1 MHSIQ
6 DILHNGFNINLNSVA
21 LSDASNN
28 LITYG
33 ELHHKISII
42 QDVLNSIEIGE
53 GVRVGI
59 ISRKTINATI
69 SIFGIL
75 KSGAA
80 YVPIDA
86 ESPVERMS
94 IIIDNAQPKAIII
107 EEALIDIL
115 KPYLKTYS
123 IQIDLPLNGLVLVIN
138 ESSDKNLLE
147 QPNDLAIILYTSG
160 STGTPKGVMIT
171 HKNVLSFIKWSNELL
186 SVSHEDVFL
195 SIAPYHFDLST
206 FDLYVSMMKG
216 AHLVLIDAA
225 TSRNPRMI
233 SSLIAQRKISTLY
246 ATPSF
251 LKLMLR
257 FGKIERFDHTS
268 IKHVLFAGEVFN
280 IESLIEIKEKWSTG
294 NFYNLYGPTETNVV
308 TYYKIPNVIYG
319 RQSAFPIGLPCPYV
333 KSKLYDE
340 TNTTSSIK
348 KGELLIRGSSVS
360 PGYWNNSAKNADAF
374 IKDDENETWYK
385 TGDWVMLDESGN
397 YVFIGRKD
405 RMVKKNGYRIELAE
419 IESAL
424 QKHANIS
431 EAAIIAQEHEGK
443 IEISAFYQ
451 PVEIHNKELQVL
463 ELNEHCLKFLPK
475 YMLPDRFVS
484 LSLIPKTST
493 HKVDYQSLLKL

>member
-1 MHSIQ
+1 MNRIQ
-6 DILHNGFNINLNSVA
+6 DILHNGFNINPNNTA

-28 LITYG
+28 LITYD
-33 ELHHKISII
+33 ELHHKTSIVK
-42 QDVLNSIEIGE
+42 DVLNSNGIGD

-59 ISRKTINATI
+59 ISQKTINATI
-69 SIFGIL
+69 SIFSIL

-94 IIIDNAQPKAIII
+94 FIIDNAQPKAIII
-107 EEALIDIL
+107 EEALVDVL
-115 KPYLKTYS
+115 KPYLKTYA
-123 IQIDLPLNGLVLVIN
+123 IQIDLPLGGLVLVIN
-138 ESSDKNLLE
+138 GSSDENLIE

-171 HKNVLSFIKWSNELL
+171 HKNIISFVNWSNELL
-186 SVSHEDVFL
+186 DVSHEDVFS

-206 FDLYVSMMKG
+206 FDLYVSMMNG
-216 AHLVLIDAA
+216 AHLILIDAA

-233 SSLIAQRKISTLY
+233 SSLIAQRKISVLY

-280 IESLIEIKEKWSTG
+280 IESFKEIKEKWSTG
-294 NFYNLYGPTETNVV
+294 DFYNLYGPTETNVV
-308 TYYKIPNVIYG
+308 TYYKIPNVIDG
-319 RQSAFPIGLPCPYV
+319 RQSTFPIGLPCPYA
-333 KSKLYDE
+333 KSKLYDDK
-340 TNTTSSIK
+340 NTASLIK
-348 KGELLIRGSSVS
+348 EGELFIKGSSVS
-360 PGYWNNSAKNADAF
+360 PGYWNNSAKNADVF
-374 IKDDENETWYK
+374 IKDDEGEIWYK
-385 TGDWVMLDESGN
+385 TGDWVRLDESGN

-419 IESAL
+419 IESSL
-424 QKHANIS
+424 QKHANIF
-431 EAAIIAQEHEGK
+431 EAAVIAKEHEGK

-451 PVEIHNKELQVL
+451 LKETYNKALQIL
-463 ELNEHCLKFLPK
+463 ELNEHCFKFIPK
-475 YMLPDRFVS
+475 YMLPDKFVC
-484 LSLIPKTST
+484 LSSIPRTST

>member
-1 MHSIQ
+1 MSRIQ
-6 DILHNGFNINLNSVA
+6 DILRDGFNINPNNIA
-21 LSDASNN
+21 LSDA
-28 LITYG
+28 YG
-33 ELHHKISII
+33 NILSYNELRFKTSVLR
-42 QDVLNSIEIGE
+42 DVLNSIEIGE
-53 GVRVGI
+53 GHRVGI
-59 ISRKTINATI
+59 ISQKTINATV

-94 IIIDNAQPKAIII
+94 FIIENAQPKAIII
-107 EEALIDIL
+107 EEALVDVL
-115 KPYLKTYS
+115 KPYLKTYA
-123 IQIDLPLNGLVLVIN
+123 IQIDLPLDGLILVVNG
-138 ESSDKNLLE
+138 SSDKNLLE

-160 STGTPKGVMIT
+160 STGTPKGVMVT
-171 HKNVLSFIKWSNELL
+171 HENVISFVNWSNELL
-186 SVSHEDVFL
+186 DVSHEDVFS

-206 FDLYVSMMKG
+206 FDLYVSMMNG

-233 SSLIAQRKISTLY
+233 SSLIAQRKISILY
-246 ATPSF
+246 ATPSL

-308 TYYKIPNVIYG
+308 TYYKIPSVIDG
-319 RQSAFPIGLPCPYV
+319 RQRAFPIGLPCPYA

-340 TNTTSSIK
+340 KNTTSSLK
-348 KGELLIRGSSVS
+348 EGELLIRGSSVS
-360 PGYWNNSAKNADAF
+360 PGYWNNRAENTDAF
-374 IKDDENETWYK
+374 IKDDENKIWYK
-385 TGDWVMLDESGN
+385 TGDWVLLDESGN

-419 IESAL
+419 IEAAL
-424 QKHANIS
+424 QKHTNIT
-431 EAAIIAQEHEGK
+431 EVVIITQEHEGK

-451 PVEIHNKELQVL
+451 LEETHNEELQIL
-463 ELNEHCLKFLPK
+463 ELNEHCLKFIPK
-475 YMLPDRFVS
+475 YMLPDRFVF
-484 LSLIPKTST
+484 LSSIPKTST
-493 HKVDYQSLLKL
+493 YKVDYQSLLKL